1 MPEQHVMPQRPIS
14 EPAGTRS
21 RRPIWRQR
29 LVDAERGISHSLR
42 SDSTLFVYFFV
53 SCIIVT
59 AGGVLGISLTEW
71 TIVVLALSVV
81 ASAEIFNLVLRA
93 IWRNIGHQLDSD
105 TGKTIRMATAGVYVT
120 ILGACVAISLIFGQR
135 LAAIWGS

>member
-1 MPEQHVMPQRPIS
+1 MPEQHVVPQRPLS
-14 EPAGTRS
+14 ESDGTRN
-21 RRPIWRQR
+21 RRPVWRQR

-42 SDSTLFVYFFV
+42 SDSTLYVYFFV
-53 SCIIVT
+53 SCVIIT
-59 AGGVLGISLTEW
+59 AGGVLGISLTQW

-81 ASAEIFNLVLRA
+81 ATAEIFNLVLRD
-93 IWRNIGHQLDSD
+93 IWRSIGHQLDKGTS
-105 TGKTIRMATAGVYVT
+105 KTIRMATAGVYVT